1 MKILWIVNTI
11 FPYPAEQLKIEKC
24 AFGGWLNGLA
34 NQLKEQEDVE
44 LGIATVYNGNE
55 IKKYYDG
62 KITYYLIPGAPALK
76 YNRKLNKYCKIILD
90 EFKPEILHI
99 HGTEYAHG
107 LSFINVCSN
116 NVKKIVSIQGLTSY
130 IEKVYLANIPYKE
143 ILKNITLRDIIKQ
156 DNLFQQ
162 KNKFRKRG
170 ENEIEIIKRA
180 DAILGRTTW
189 DYANTKAI
197 NLNEKYYCSN
207 ETLRQSFY
215 KYEWNIEN
223 VERYTIFC
231 SQAGYPIK
239 GLHFLL
245 ETIAILK
252 KQYPMVKLF
261 VAGENIL
268 NKGFK
273 TSGYARYLSKLINK
287 YGISNNIIFTGILS
301 ETKMIERL
309 LKTHVFVLPSAIEN
323 SSNSLGEAMLLGMP
337 CVATNTGG
345 TMDILKHE
353 KEGFLY
359 PYTEPAMCA
368 EYISKIFEND
378 DLAVRLGQTARITAI
393 ERHDSEKNVKEI
405 IHIYNK
411 VLKRSKQGS

>member
-24 AFGGWLNGLA
+24 VFGGWLNGLA
-34 NQLKEQEDVE
+34 NQLKEQDDVE

-55 IKKYYDG
+55 IKKFYDG
-62 KITYYLIPGAPALK
+62 KITYYLMPGAPALK
-76 YNRKLNKYCKIILD
+76 YNSKLNKYCKMILD

-107 LSFINVCSN
+107 LSFINACNSD
-116 NVKKIVSIQGLTSY
+116 VKKIVSIQGLVSCY
-130 IEKVYLANIPYKE
+130 ERVYLANIPYKE

-162 KNKFRKRG
+162 KNKFRRRG
-170 ENEIEIIKRA
+170 KNEIEIIKKA

-197 NLNEKYYCSN
+197 NLNEKYYYSN

-223 VERYTIFC
+223 IDKYTIFC

-239 GLHFLL
+239 GFHFLL
-245 ETIAILK
+245 ETIALLK
-252 KQYPMVKLF
+252 KQYPKIKVF

-268 NKGFK
+268 NKGLK
-273 TSGYARYLSKLINK
+273 KSGYARYLSKLINK

-345 TMDILKHE
+345 TMDILKYE

-368 EYISKIFEND
+368 EYISNFFED
-378 DLAVRLGQTARITAI
+378 DELAIRMGKTARKKAL
-393 ERHDSEKNVKEI
+393 ERHDPEKNAENIIEI
-405 IHIYNK
+405 YKK
-411 VLKRSKQGS
+411 VIGEL

>member
-11 FPYPAEQLKIEKC
+11 FPHPAEQLKIEKC

-34 NQLKEQEDVE
+34 EQLKNQEDVE

-62 KITYYLIPGAPALK
+62 KITYYLMPGAPALK
-76 YNRKLNKYCKIILD
+76 YNRKLNKYCKTILD

-107 LSFINVCSN
+107 SSFIDACNDRI
-116 NVKKIVSIQGLTSY
+116 KKIVSIQGLISCY
-130 IEKVYLANIPYKE
+130 DKVYLANIPHKE
-143 ILKNITLRDIIKQ
+143 ILKNITIRDIIKR

-162 KNKFRKRG
+162 KNKFGKRV
-170 ENEIEIIKRA
+170 ENEIETIKGA
-180 DAILGRTTW
+180 DVILGRTTW

-197 NLNEKYYCSN
+197 NLNEKYYHNN
-207 ETLRQSFY
+207 EILRQSFY
-215 KYEWNIEN
+215 KYEWNIKN
-223 VERYTIFC
+223 IERYTIFC

-245 ETIAILK
+245 EAIAILK
-252 KQYPMVKLF
+252 KQYPMIKLF
-261 VAGENIL
+261 VAGEDIL
-268 NKGFK
+268 NRGLK
-273 TSGYARYLSKLINK
+273 TSGYARYLLKLINK
-287 YGISNNIIFTGILS
+287 YRISDNVIFTGVLS
-301 ETKMIERL
+301 EKKMVERL
-309 LKTHVFVLPSAIEN
+309 LKTHVFILPSAIEN

-345 TMDILKHE
+345 TMDILEHK

-368 EYISKIFEND
+368 EYISKMFEND
-378 DLAVRLGQTARITAI
+378 NLAVELGRAARVTAS
-393 ERHDSEKNVKEI
+393 ERHDSEKNVI
-405 IHIYNK
+405 GIMHIYRK
-411 VLKRSKQGS
+411 VLRK

>member
-34 NQLKEQEDVE
+34 NKLKEQEDVE

-62 KITYYLIPGAPALK
+62 KITYYLMPGAPALK

-170 ENEIEIIKRA
+170 KNEIEIIKRA

-197 NLNEKYYCSN
+197 NLNEKYYHNN
-207 ETLRQSFY
+207 ETLRESFY
-215 KYEWNIEN
+215 NNKWNIEN
-223 VERYTIFC
+223 IERYTIFC

-239 GLHFLL
+239 GFHFLL

-268 NKGFK
+268 NKGLR
-273 TSGYARYLSKLINK
+273 TSGYAKYLSRLIDK
-287 YGISNNIIFTGILS
+287 YKISDNVTFTGILS
-301 ETKMIERL
+301 EKEIKEKMLNSHI
-309 LKTHVFVLPSAIEN
+309 FVLPSAIEN

-345 TMDILKHE
+345 TMDMLEHK
-353 KEGFLY
+353 KEGYLY

-368 EYISKIFEND
+368 EYISNFFEND
-378 DLAVRLGQTARITAI
+378 NLCISMGKNASTTAQR
-393 ERHDSEKNVKEI
+393 RHDPNENAKKTLEIYEKVIRNGEK
-405 IHIYNK
+405 
-411 VLKRSKQGS
+411 